1 MKRKHEATKVL
12 GDIAAD
18 FRCSITA
25 TLIADPVITADG
37 HLYER
42 AAIAEW
48 LRTRDTSPKTGKR
61 LDSKILTPSPTV
73 RSATERLI
81 DSGHLPVEE
90 VREWQTRKAAVL
102 IRDGRTEDA
111 KAMLLDAKAAGD
123 AGAGLHLGKLFLAEA
138 RSLIAEAE
146 AAGVEDAAET
156 LRAHW
161 PSADVA
167 PPGAEPLRSVRD
179 VRIGQRVRVLS
190 LDVARTAM
198 QSHPCGWNAQM
209 EEFCGVLSKVL
220 KKDDGDGT
228 LQLSNPVAGGSCY
241 WFSVGCCVKP

>member
-1 MKRKHEATKVL
+1 MAGEA
-12 GDIAAD
+12 AA
-18 FRCSITA
+18 A
-25 TLIADPVITADG
+25 
-37 HLYER
+37 
-42 AAIAEW
+42 
-48 LRTRDTSPKTGKR
+48 
-61 LDSKILTPSPTV
+61 
-73 RSATERLI
+73 
-81 DSGHLPVEE
+81 
-90 VREWQTRKAAVL
+90 
-102 IRDGRTEDA
+102 
-111 KAMLLDAKAAGD
+111 
-123 AGAGLHLGKLFLAEA
+123 
-138 RSLIAEAE
+138 AE
-146 AAGVEDAAET
+146 AAEEAVRAAMAEAAAAAAAAEDASAAEQRAAFDADAAAAAAASTAWQFAASAAAMEEATAAAEAVPPLSPEEEEWKRAQMETRPEDAAET

-228 LQLSNPVAGGSCY
+228 LQLSNPVAGGRCY

>member
-1 MKRKHEATKVL
+1 MINTAAMLGLGNDPAIQAIGNIGQGINTLAAMKERDVEQGRRHFKHEQEMDKRKIHDLKFVQEQEA
-12 GDIAAD
+12 
-18 FRCSITA
+18 A
-25 TLIADPVITADG
+25 TLIKYQNVMKDPQ
-37 HLYER
+37 
-42 AAIAEW
+42 
-48 LRTRDTSPKTGKR
+48 
-61 LDSKILTPSPTV
+61 
-73 RSATERLI
+73 SAGL
-81 DSGHLPVEE
+81 GALV
-90 VREWQTRKAAVL
+90 AGA
-102 IRDGRTEDA
+102 
-111 KAMLLDAKAAGD
+111 AML
-123 AGAGLHLGKLFLAEA
+123 GAISALANFKVPNFVGGIWDNLMDMLGLGGETTPED
-138 RSLIAEAE
+138 RQE
-146 AAGVEDAAET
+146 VEDAAET

-190 LDVARTAM
+190 LDIARTAM